1 MFSGAYSEERVQGS
15 QPSDQPEMHTLGR
28 ESGYSRGRPKEA
40 VGLLGRQ
47 TSQLPPP
54 GPGSRSWLRRIQQ
67 MLLSE
72 SLFSSRYVKG
82 RLHSPPRWGV
92 FFSSLLLVQHLIPS

>member
-28 ESGYSRGRPKEA
+28 ESGCSRGRPKEA

-47 TSQLPPP
+47 TSQPPPP
-54 GPGSRSWLRRIQQ
+54 GTWQ
-67 MLLSE
+67 
-72 SLFSSRYVKG
+72 
-82 RLHSPPRWGV
+82 
-92 FFSSLLLVQHLIPS
+92 SLLAAQNPADASFGVSVQQQVCQR